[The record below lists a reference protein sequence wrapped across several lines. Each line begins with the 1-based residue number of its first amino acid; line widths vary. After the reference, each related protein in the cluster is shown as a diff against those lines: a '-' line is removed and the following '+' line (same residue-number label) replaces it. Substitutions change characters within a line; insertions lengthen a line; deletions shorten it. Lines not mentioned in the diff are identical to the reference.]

1 MQLFRTKASQHGMAS
16 EQKLAAS
23 RFQTNVLKATRLPK
37 VNIRALV
44 VTRVFGTPANVLVTR
59 NIRVYAVSFQRGWVG
74 CIICFPSHKCL
85 EFYKKYDE
93 MYTTDNFPI
102 TDA

>member
-37 VNIRALV
+37 VNIQALV

-59 NIRVYAVSFQRGWVG
+59 NMRVYAVSFQRGWVG
-74 CIICFPSHKCL
+74 YNLFS
-85 EFYKKYDE
+85 FS
-93 MYTTDNFPI
+93 
-102 TDA
+102 